1 MVVAWPGL
9 GQQVRCFAR
18 ATRAFARAS
27 QRRSSGAR
35 SRCGIGLAIALAIA
49 LSTSAGAAWGCADF
63 SAAPSSRWSI
73 GNSATGPVL
82 LTPCGEPFFSLGV
95 NGVDGGAG
103 AVLDSARAYRW
114 QRFAESRADW
124 AATTRRRLVEWG
136 FNTAGA
142 WSLPPAEIGLPSTPG
157 LELGRSVDFVW
168 TDPFD
173 LALSPRLH
181 RVAADSVAPY
191 RGAVRRIG
199 YFSDNEI
206 GWWNGPLFIA
216 YLGYPPDNHT
226 KRRLVALLRAHYQG
240 DWAAFAHDF
249 IPAAETASFDD
260 LLLSRSPPRLR
271 PGGAGIRIVRAWTA
285 IVAARYYSAMREALR
300 AADPEALYLGDRLP
314 IYYDPDAVRAMA
326 PHVDA
331 ISVNYNVD
339 AADGWIAPYF
349 FNGLSD
355 LSGGK
360 PVLITEWFFA
370 AAENRSGNLNRTG
383 APHNDANVRISN
395 NRNRTGHLMT
405 VATQA
410 ERARGAG
417 RAAQL
422 LAAAPNVIG
431 VHWFQYADE
440 PPGGRAD
447 GEDYNFGLVDVDDRP
462 YAGLTRTL
470 RASNRLARSR
480 VVRNI
485 ASAPAVKGELVLPR
499 ADISPTSETLADWPK
514 SASLVPMI
522 AAPSEV
528 PFGDV
533 HLAWNEQG
541 LFLATISM
549 DYYDPGLLG
558 RVSPFPRSEAFRIAL
573 GVDAGGGPRRIE
585 LRVVP
590 EDAVQT
596 SEKETRLSFAA
607 QACWYQTGDSCAVVP
622 GATARYFGT
631 ALDQPRVILKA
642 FVPWHQLG
650 LSGPPRRAAL
660 RLDVGVTAFYR
671 ARWMSSSGLAPDIS
685 MARPEAWHPVRLG
698 GAARDWLTGSAAS
711 TAAERSN

>member
-1 MVVAWPGL
+1 LVLLSSCGAW
-9 GQQVRCFAR
+9 A
-18 ATRAFARAS
+18 
-27 QRRSSGAR
+27 
-35 SRCGIGLAIALAIA
+35 
-49 LSTSAGAAWGCADF
+49 CADF
-63 SAAPSSRWSI
+63 RAAPSSRWSI
-73 GNSATGPVL
+73 AAAATGPVL

-95 NGVDGGAG
+95 NGIDGGAG
-103 AVLDSARAYRW
+103 ELADTPRAYRW

-124 AATTRRRLVEWG
+124 AAATRRRLLDWG

-142 WSLPPAEIGLPSTPG
+142 WSLPPAELGLPSSPE
-157 LELGRSVDFVW
+157 LELGRSVQFVW
-168 TDPFD
+168 ADPFD
-173 LALSPRLH
+173 PALLPELR
-181 RVAADSVAPY
+181 RVAARAVAPY
-191 RGAVRRIG
+191 RGDPLRIG

-206 GWWNGPLFIA
+206 GWWNGPLFMA
-216 YLGYPPDNHT
+216 YLKYPPENHA
-226 KRRLVALLRAHYQG
+226 KQRLVTLLRTHYRD
-240 DWAAFAHDF
+240 DWQAFGRDFVAA
-249 IPAAETASFDD
+249 PETASFDD
-260 LLLSRSPPRLR
+260 LLASRTAPHLR
-271 PGGAGIRIVRAWTA
+271 PGGAGIAVVRAWTG
-285 IVAARYYSAMREALR
+285 IVAERYYSAMREALH
-300 AADPEALYLGDRLP
+300 AADPDALYLGDRLP
-314 IYYDPDAVRAMA
+314 IYYDPDAVRAMT

-339 AADGWIAPYF
+339 SADGWTAPYF
-349 FNGLSD
+349 FNGLRD

-383 APHNDANVRISN
+383 QPRHDASARISN

-422 LAAAPNVIG
+422 LAAVPNAIG

-462 YAGLTRTL
+462 YAGLTRAL

-480 VVRNI
+480 AVREI
-485 ASAPAVKGELVLPR
+485 AAAPRENGELVLPW
-499 ADISPTSETLADWPK
+499 ANIDAAAETLAQWPK
-514 SASLVPMI
+514 SASLVPLR

-528 PFGDV
+528 AFGDV
-533 HLAWNEQG
+533 HVAWNDRG
-541 LFLATISM
+541 LFLATIAM
-549 DYYDPGLLG
+549 DYYDPALLG
-558 RVSPFPRSEAFRIAL
+558 PVQGFPRSEAFRIAL

-585 LRVVP
+585 FRIVP
-590 EDAVQT
+590 REVAQT
-596 SEKETRLSFAA
+596 SEKETKLSFAA
-607 QACWYQTGDSCAVVP
+607 QACWYDAGDDCAAVP
-622 GATARYFGT
+622 GASVRYFGT

-642 FVPWHQLG
+642 FVPWFQLG
-650 LSGPPRRAAL
+650 VTEPPRRAAM

-671 ARWMSSSGLAPDIS
+671 SRWMSLGGLAPEMS
-685 MARPEAWHPVRLG
+685 MARPEAWRPVRLG
-698 GAARDWLTGSAAS
+698 GAARDWLAGSPAG

>member
-1 MVVAWPGL
+1 MVFEWGSGVRSVCATVLVVA
-9 GQQVRCFAR
+9 
-18 ATRAFARAS
+18 
-27 QRRSSGAR
+27 
-35 SRCGIGLAIALAIA
+35 AL
-49 LSTSAGAAWGCADF
+49 LSAGDADACTEF
-63 SAAPSSRWSI
+63 QSAPSSRWSI
-73 GNSATGPVL
+73 ASSVSGPVL

-95 NGVDGGAG
+95 NGIDGGTGDTAD
-103 AVLDSARAYRW
+103 LPRAYRW
-114 QRFAESRADW
+114 DRFAESRADW
-124 AATTRRRLVEWG
+124 AAAARRRLLEWG

-142 WSLPPAEIGLPSTPG
+142 WSLPPAEIGLPSTPE
-157 LELGRSVDFVW
+157 LELGRNVQFVW

-173 LALSPRLH
+173 PALMAELR
-181 RVAADSVAPY
+181 RAAAAAVAPY
-191 RGAVRRIG
+191 RGNPLRIG

-206 GWWNGPLFIA
+206 GWWNGPLFTAYMA
-216 YLGYPPDNHT
+216 YLPENHA
-226 KRRLVALLRAHYQG
+226 KQRLVALLRERYRG
-240 DWAAFAHDF
+240 DWQAFARDF
-249 IPAAETASFDD
+249 IPAPGIAGFDD
-260 LLLSRSPPRLR
+260 LLASRSAPHLR
-271 PGGAGIRIVRAWTA
+271 PGGNGIRVVREWTA
-285 IVAARYYSAMREALR
+285 IVAGRYYAAMREALR

-339 AADGWIAPYF
+339 TADGWIAPYF
-349 FNGLSD
+349 FSGLRD

-383 APHNDANVRISN
+383 PPRNEASAKISN

-405 VATQA
+405 VASQA

-462 YAGLTRTL
+462 YEKLVRAL
-470 RASNRLARSR
+470 RASNRLARWR
-480 VVRNI
+480 VVRDI
-485 ASAPAVKGELVLPR
+485 AAGPAENGELVLPR
-499 ADISPTSETLADWPK
+499 ADIQPTTETLADWPK
-514 SASLVPMI
+514 AASLVPMTP
-522 AAPSEV
+522 APSETT
-528 PFGDV
+528 FGDV
-533 HLAWNEQG
+533 HLAWNERG
-541 LFLATISM
+541 LYLATIAM

-558 RVSPFPRSEAFRIAL
+558 PLQGFPRSEAFRIGL
-573 GVDAGGGPRRIE
+573 GVDAGGGTRRIE
-585 LRVVP
+585 LRVLP
-590 EDAVQT
+590 QEAVQT
-596 SEKETRLSFAA
+596 SDKETKLSFIP
-607 QACWYQTGDSCAVVP
+607 QVCWYGPGDGCAAVP

-642 FVPWHQLG
+642 FIPWFQLG
-650 LSGPPRRAAL
+650 VTEPPRRAAL
-660 RLDVGVTAFYR
+660 RLDVGVIAFYR
-671 ARWMSSSGLAPDIS
+671 SRWMSLGGLEPEMS
-685 MARPEAWHPVRLG
+685 LSRPEQWRAIRLG
-698 GAARDWLTGSAAS
+698 GLARDWLAGSPTG